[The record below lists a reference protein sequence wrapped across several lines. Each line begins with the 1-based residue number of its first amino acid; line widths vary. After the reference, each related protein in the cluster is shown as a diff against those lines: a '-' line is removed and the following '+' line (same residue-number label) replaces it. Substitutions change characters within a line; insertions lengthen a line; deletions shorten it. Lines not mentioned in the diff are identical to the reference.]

1 MFAHRPDRL
10 TTLTWLA
17 LVAITVLSWWLSPAG
32 RHAEPSVPITVLV
45 IALSAVKV
53 RLIISNFMEVRTA
66 PVWLRRATDAW
77 QVVLWASV
85 LAIYLW

>member
-10 TTLTWLA
+10 TTLTWLG
-17 LVAITVLSWWLSPAG
+17 LVAITVVSWWLSPAG
-32 RHAEPSVPITVLV
+32 RHVEPSVGITVLV

-77 QVVLWASV
+77 QALLWASV
-85 LAIYLW
+85 LVIYLW